1 MKRYSLIVALHI
13 LAIALLA
20 VGVYL
25 LAIRE
30 LWFSALM
37 VFLVLM
43 TVGINLYRM
52 QMVQIRMMRHLAESL
67 RFDDMMLSFRSPYR
81 NRSMEQMVG
90 ELSEAMRN
98 FRTRVLEHNEMTA
111 WQKLIRVLTHE
122 IMNSLTPIISLSET
136 LCEREVD
143 DRSYSLM
150 HQGMQTIHRRS
161 KGLLEFVENYRK
173 LTRLPAPVR
182 RPVSLVE
189 LLQDLRKLFP
199 EDYVHIHLPV
209 ADRTLQIDRTQVE
222 QVLINLLKNAREA
235 CARRP
240 EPCIDV
246 RVLPAQSWQCRITV
260 SDNGEGILP
269 DVVDKVFVP
278 FFTTK
283 PGGQGIGLSLCKQI
297 MNRHGGN
304 ITVESVVGQGTCFTL
319 LFN

>member
-1 MKRYSLIVALHI
+1 MRRYSLIVILHI
-13 LAIALLA
+13 LVIALLA
-20 VGVYL
+20 VGLYL
-25 LAIRE
+25 LAIRG

-37 VFLVLM
+37 VFFVLVV
-43 TVGINLYRM
+43 TGFNLYRM

-81 NRSMEQMVG
+81 NRSMEQMVD

-98 FRTRVLEHNEMTA
+98 FRTHVLEHNEMAA

-143 DRSYSLM
+143 ERSYSLM
-150 HQGMQTIHRRS
+150 YQG
-161 KGLLEFVENYRK
+161 NYRK

-182 RPVSLVE
+182 RPVLLTE
-189 LLQDLRKLFP
+189 LLLDLRKLFP
-199 EDYVHIHLPV
+199 EDYIHIELPTE
-209 ADRTLQIDRTQVE
+209 DRTLQIDRTQIE
-222 QVLINLLKNAREA
+222 QVLINLIKNAREA
-235 CARRP
+235 CAKCEHP
-240 EPCIDV
+240 LIEIK
-246 RVLPAQSWQCRITV
+246 VLPAQSWQCRIAV

-269 DVVDKVFVP
+269 EVLDKVFVP

-283 PGGQGIGLSLCKQI
+283 SGGQGIGLSLCKQI

-304 ITVESVVGQGTCFTL
+304 ITVKSTVGQGSCFTL
-319 LFN
+319 LFG